1 MNFDYTEKTQN
12 LINKLQAFMDENIYP
27 NEAIYHDLVH
37 QAENPLVT
45 PQVMHDLKIKA
56 KEEGLWNWMLPLE

>member
-37 QAENPLVT
+37 QSENP
-45 PQVMHDLKIKA
+45 
-56 KEEGLWNWMLPLE
+56 

>member
-12 LINKLQAFMDENIYP
+12 LINKLQAFMDEHIYP

-37 QAENPLVT
+37 QTENPWVT
-45 PQVMHDLKIKA
+45 PHLMHDLKAKA
-56 KEEGLWNWMLPLE
+56 KEAG